1 MRIAAVPPLPFPW
14 LPLMAFVALE
24 ARAGNEPP
32 RHVQYRP
39 RAIEISKS
47 ASFVTPSGAIAV
59 VGYNDMKEML
69 EAMVTLFVAAHPAIR
84 FELDLRGT
92 RFAPAALAA
101 GTSAFAPMGGEFTP
115 HQLED
120 YRAATGSDP
129 ILFRVAH
136 ACLSPRALSGPL
148 AIFVHRDNPQRSLTM
163 AQAARAFGGESLRWG
178 DLGAVG
184 PWADRPIHAYGVKPE
199 TVLGIFARENV
210 LEGRAFAKTFT
221 GFPQSADVVEKI
233 SKDSSGIG
241 FAAANR
247 ASTSVIAL
255 ALAPRPESQPVAPTA
270 ENVAAGRYPLDRF
283 LLIYARRPVTPLV
296 REFLRLALS
305 REGQEAVTA
314 SPQGYLPLSPA
325 EAAIELRK
333 LE

>member
-1 MRIAAVPPLPFPW
+1 MHIAAVPPLPFLW
-14 LPLMAFVALE
+14 LPLMAFVSLE

-115 HQLED
+115 QQLEE

-129 ILFRVAH
+129 MPFRVAH
-136 ACLSPRALSGPL
+136 ASLNPHALSGPL
-148 AIFVHRDNPQRSLTM
+148 AIFVHRDNPLRWLTM
-163 AQAARAFGGESLRWG
+163 AQAARAFSGEAVRWG
-178 DLGAVG
+178 DLGSAG
-184 PWADRPIHAYGVKPE
+184 TWADRPIHPYGVKPDA
-199 TVLGIFARENV
+199 VLGIVAQTRM
-210 LEGRAFAKTFT
+210 LEGRQFGKMFV
-221 GFPQSADVVEKI
+221 GFPQSSDVVEKI
-233 SKDSSGIG
+233 SK
-241 FAAANR
+241 
-247 ASTSVIAL
+247 
-255 ALAPRPESQPVAPTA
+255 
-270 ENVAAGRYPLDRF
+270 
-283 LLIYARRPVTPLV
+283 
-296 REFLRLALS
+296 
-305 REGQEAVTA
+305 
-314 SPQGYLPLSPA
+314 
-325 EAAIELRK
+325 
-333 LE
+333 